1 MSFYPNKI
9 DNFIEKLN
17 KLDGNTYVIEEVVTS
32 INGVYESELMHD
44 NISIKTLNIYTGSK
58 LTGAKINT
66 YTTSTPS
73 QTPWKTIIK
82 ILSTIK
88 AKRGL
93 EANLG
98 IVDNAE
104 TAIKLATART
114 INGVAFDG
122 TTNIT
127 IKDDTKVIKGCTW
140 NNLMGV

>member
-73 QTPWKTIIK
+73 KTPWKTIIK
-82 ILSTIK
+82 IFSDITPLYISYETS
-88 AKRGL
+88 GDTV
-93 EANLG
+93 EAEDINKLQDS
-98 IVDNAE
+98 IVNTQIE
-104 TAIKLATART
+104 IEKYK
-114 INGVAFDG
+114 NSGVIDG
-122 TTNIT
+122 GSF
-127 IKDDTKVIKGCTW
+127 V
-140 NNLMGV
+140 